1 MNQGDLS
8 TALEALKTFVTEEAS
23 NRSRPRKVV
32 AFFAAKTLG
41 EFVLQNVVAA
51 GILQRFPE
59 AYVAALFKDAP
70 PFRRFIAEC
79 NPYIHSIIATDA
91 AAPMTI
97 PVDWFDLG
105 TFAPVKSQLPEWG
118 PLHLNEPDLVLLPG
132 QLSQKPAWLEGFAEA
147 PPLFRLPPEREG
159 DLLDALEQ
167 TGLDP
172 NRWFAALCTEGD
184 APPYGELTC
193 HIAESQGGR
202 VVLIGPEMP
211 FELQAAALSRARY
224 ALGNATGPLVLAG
237 AFGVPCAATGMVDP
251 SGAVWGRES
260 VVLPGNDARDLMAV
274 ADHMF
279 KITSGCPGWREAQET
294 PPSTPE
300 KGGMPFPWPLRDK
313 PLLTFWE

>member
-1 MNQGDLS
+1 MNEEDLS
-8 TALEALKTFVTEEAS
+8 TALEALKTFAGREAV

-32 AFFAAKTLG
+32 AFFAAKDLG
-41 EFVLQNVVAA
+41 GFVLQNVVAA

-59 AYVAALFKDAP
+59 AYVAALFKDSP

-91 AAPMTI
+91 ASPMTV

-105 TFAPVKSQLPEWG
+105 TFAPVKSPVPEWG

-132 QLSQKPAWLEGFAEA
+132 MLSSKPAWLEDFAET

-159 DLLDALEQ
+159 ALLDALEQ

-172 NRWFAALCTEGD
+172 NAWFAALCPGGE
-184 APPYGELTC
+184 AAPYGELAR
-193 HIAESQGGR
+193 HIRAKGGR
-202 VVLIGPEMP
+202 VVSLGPEMP

-224 ALGNATGPLVLAG
+224 ALGNAAGPLALAG
-237 AFGVPCAATGMVDP
+237 AFGVPCAATGDR
-251 SGAVWGRES
+251 G
-260 VVLPGNDARDLMAV
+260 LMAA

-279 KITSGCPGWREAQET
+279 EATSDCCAWREARET
-294 PPSTPE
+294 
-300 KGGMPFPWPLRDK
+300 RV
-313 PLLTFWE
+313 